1 MSVIS
6 SLLFSFPVFYFIIF
20 YFARINPYICGMIIL
35 LSIPKH
41 LMKQKFPKR
50 HSGICALMAGTAL
63 LAACHS
69 SSESRHETGR
79 VDAASTTHRP
89 TGTINV
95 TATSQAGVSSP
106 VVYIYKMKKDYSK
119 LVPVLMNEE
128 RTRIVS
134 YPDPVDRQACLADS
148 ARRGLLVGQPGDWP
162 HRGFPLLYLRGIYP
176 AGRTSQSRGDD
187 GTHRGQIP
195 AHGDTRLRP
204 PCRLQG
210 YRDGTER
217 KNTA

>member
-134 YPDPVDRQACLADS
+134 YPDPVDLQRAASL
-148 ARRGLLVGQPGDWP
+148 
-162 HRGFPLLYLRGIYP
+162 
-176 AGRTSQSRGDD
+176 
-187 GTHRGQIP
+187 
-195 AHGDTRLRP
+195 
-204 PCRLQG
+204 PCRLRSKG
-210 YRDGTER
+210 AIGWTTGGLAPPWLSSLIPTRNISGWPHLPVAR
-217 KNTA
+217 R

>member
-1 MSVIS
+1 
-6 SLLFSFPVFYFIIF
+6 
-20 YFARINPYICGMIIL
+20 MIIL

-79 VDAASTTHRP
+79 VDA
-89 TGTINV
+89 
-95 TATSQAGVSSP
+95 SQAGVSSP

-134 YPDPVDRQACLADS
+134 YPDPVDLQ
-148 ARRGLLVGQPGDWP
+148 RGGKPALPT
-162 HRGFPLLYLRGIYP
+162 PLEGGYWLDNRGIGPTVAFLSYTYEEYIRLAAPPSREEMMERIVDKYP
-176 AGRTSQSRGDD
+176 LTEIRACGRRADYKD
-187 GTHRGQIP
+187 IV
-195 AHGDTRLRP
+195 
-204 PCRLQG
+204 
-210 YRDGTER
+210 TELNEKIR
-217 KNTA
+217 REGWK

>member
-6 SLLFSFPVFYFIIF
+6 SLLFSFSVFYFIIF
-20 YFARINPYICGMIIL
+20 YFARINPYICSMIIL

-95 TATSQAGVSSP
+95 PATSQAGVSSP

-134 YPDPVDRQACLADS
+134 
-148 ARRGLLVGQPGDWP
+148 
-162 HRGFPLLYLRGIYP
+162 LR
-176 AGRTSQSRGDD
+176 
-187 GTHRGQIP
+187 
-195 AHGDTRLRP
+195 
-204 PCRLQG
+204 C
-210 YRDGTER
+210 
-217 KNTA
+217 

>member
-1 MSVIS
+1 
-6 SLLFSFPVFYFIIF
+6 
-20 YFARINPYICGMIIL
+20 
-35 LSIPKH
+35 
-41 LMKQKFPKR
+41 MKQKFPKR

-95 TATSQAGVSSP
+95 TATGQAGVSSP

-128 RTRIVS
+128 RTPYCVLSRS
-134 YPDPVDRQACLADS
+134 RRPATGRQARLAYS
-148 ARRGLLVGQPGDWP
+148 A
-162 HRGFPLLYLRGIYP
+162 
-176 AGRTSQSRGDD
+176 
-187 GTHRGQIP
+187 
-195 AHGDTRLRP
+195 
-204 PCRLQG
+204 
-210 YRDGTER
+210 
-217 KNTA
+217 